1 MTETRTRTLVVLLA
15 ILVVIAVGAALRATL
30 FVTLPLAFAF
40 FVTVLVW
47 PLHAG
52 LQRRLPARL
61 WWVGIVVSMLVVL
74 VTLAVFVGGSAM
86 LVYRVARDH
95 GPRYMEQWR
104 EQWRQLADWLR
115 EREVPVPA
123 EDRAAELWM
132 GIVDWLPSAALSF
145 TGLATVLFLVVF
157 FTLLMLVE
165 AHHWLTKSR
174 TALRPETAAA
184 VIDAVA
190 AITRQVRTFLLVQIA
205 IAFITASITGLWL
218 WVMGVPFVLLWT
230 LLTLLL
236 DFVPNIGPTVAGVL
250 VTLVAI
256 ITLGWERSLVTALG
270 ILAIQQ
276 SLGSYVDPTLKG
288 HRMDISPLVVLL
300 SVVFW
305 TWVWGPAG
313 AVIAVPMT
321 ATLIIACAH
330 VPALRPIAL
339 LLARTGDQRRIAEQ
353 TRGH

>member
-1 MTETRTRTLVVLLA
+1 
-15 ILVVIAVGAALRATL
+15 
-30 FVTLPLAFAF
+30 
-40 FVTVLVW
+40 
-47 PLHAG
+47 
-52 LQRRLPARL
+52 
-61 WWVGIVVSMLVVL
+61 
-74 VTLAVFVGGSAM
+74 M